1 MHCGKQ
7 PDVQLCVQADAGT
20 GSSHHLAA
28 LPARL
33 NTALEFMRQ
42 IVSHLVLGRFAGK
55 GEWKTCSGRPDVYNL
70 ELKA

>member
-33 NTALEFMRQ
+33 NTALGVGADSSVFGGLFITWVR
-42 IVSHLVLGRFAGK
+42 
-55 GEWKTCSGRPDVYNL
+55 T
-70 ELKA
+70 

>member
-33 NTALEFMRQ
+33 NTALDVR
-42 IVSHLVLGRFAGK
+42 S
-55 GEWKTCSGRPDVYNL
+55 SGRSGESTEVEGKDLLGNESDL
-70 ELKA
+70 S

>member
-33 NTALEFMRQ
+33 NTALGVYGNPIGDWLAIF
-42 IVSHLVLGRFAGK
+42 RFNV
-55 GEWKTCSGRPDVYNL
+55 ERMD
-70 ELKA
+70 